1 MPQGGALMQREN
13 GILIGTVMDLADPEK
28 LGRVKLR
35 LPQFDDQQ
43 TDWARIASPMAGK
56 DRGVFFQPEV
66 GDEVLVAFE
75 NGDPRRAYVLG
86 VLWSKVDTPPPNDGN
101 QTQNNWR
108 FIKSR
113 SGHIVKFDD
122 TQGSEKIEII
132 DKSGSHKV
140 VIDSANSKIQI
151 LCSSGDMEISAPSG
165 KLQIKAQSVEIESTA
180 EMKVQAGATLTVKGA
195 TVNIN

>member
-1 MPQGGALMQREN
+1 MQREN
-13 GILIGTVMDLADPEK
+13 GILIGTVLDLADPEK

-43 TDWARIASPMAGK
+43 TDWARVASPMAGK
-56 DRGVFFQPEV
+56 DRGFFFQPEI
-66 GDEVLVAFE
+66 GDEVLVGFE

-86 VLWSKVDTPPPNDGN
+86 ALWSKVDTPPPRDGN
-101 QTQNNWR
+101 DPQNNWR
-108 FIKSR
+108 MIKSR
-113 SGHIVKFDD
+113 SGHIVKLDD
-122 TQGSEKIEII
+122 TQGGEKIEII

-151 LCSSGDMEISAPSG
+151 LCQSGDMEISAPSG
-165 KLQIKAQSVEIESTA
+165 KLQINAQSI
-180 EMKVQAGATLTVKGA
+180 EMKASAQMDVQAGATLNVKGA